1 MCSVIDSALL
11 VCFSLMLTLRSILQV
26 NALDNPGYLDPEN
39 SEYPY
44 FALRECPVKM
54 VEREAYWIE
63 PEESV
68 KDLQILTITFTAVG
82 VTTLFPRVLYV
93 QPGGDQTRYR
103 LIGRLFKSYMSS
115 DGQLLYSIATDN
127 FLKVV

>member
-1 MCSVIDSALL
+1 MCAAIDSALL
-11 VCFSLMLTLRSILQV
+11 VCFSLMFTLRSILQV
-26 NALDNPGYLDPEN
+26 DALDNLGYLDPEN

-93 QPGGDQTRYR
+93 QPGGDQIRYR
-103 LIGRLFKSYMSS
+103 LNGRL
-115 DGQLLYSIATDN
+115 LNHA
-127 FLKVV
+127 